1 MVSHYIPHAYCLGFF
16 KETVE
21 KRTWFTSE
29 KYMSQEGE
37 SEEQNSQKR
46 TQPEKEEQ
54 EEAERMEILQKEDE
68 KMMGEAIG
76 DPAEKPSVTCAS
88 PKASPEVKT
97 IKGEQD
103 RPEWGRVSGGLIDT
117 GTCAE

>member
-1 MVSHYIPHAYCLGFF
+1 M
-16 KETVE
+16 E
-21 KRTWFTSE
+21 KLTWFTSE

-37 SEEQNSQKR
+37 SEEENSQKR

-68 KMMGEAIG
+68 MMDEAIG
-76 DPAEKPSVTCAS
+76 DPAKKPPVTCAF
-88 PKASPEVKT
+88 PKAAPEVET
-97 IKGEQD
+97 SRTPLGEQD
-103 RPEWGRVSGGLIDT
+103 RPEWGQVSGGLIDS